1 MEVGEVVERSLK
13 GDREVSAAEGARR
26 RCWLAHNPFLRSET
40 VCRFLETA
48 APFVSS
54 NLFLLP

>member
-1 MEVGEVVERSLK
+1 MVEGSLK

-26 RCWLAHNPFLRSET
+26 CYWLAHNLHLRSET
-40 VCRFLETA
+40 VHRFVETP